1 MQSLQPLLT
10 YPPID
15 RIRRNHGLEHAT
27 IHLLS
32 RKRRV
37 SVVGRSDLSGF
48 VLMGDLSEEEIIES
62 ALEALARM
70 KSGERDLAIHPTC
83 GTNFVTS
90 AAFAALAAFVG
101 FFGAR
106 SFSARLSRI
115 PLVFALITGS
125 LILAQPV
132 GMSLQANVT
141 TSGDMRDMEI
151 ISVKKVSDFPALTHR
166 VETRG

>member
-10 YPPID
+10 YPPVD
-15 RIRRNHGLEHAT
+15 RVRRNHGLEHAT
-27 IHLLS
+27 IHMIS
-32 RKRRV
+32 QKRRV
-37 SVVGRSDLSGF
+37 SVVGRSDFGGF
-48 VLMGDLSEEEIIES
+48 ILMGDLTEGEITE
-62 ALEALARM
+62 AVNEALARM

-90 AAFAALAAFVG
+90 AAFAAVAAFVG

-106 SFSARLSRI
+106 SLSARISRI
-115 PLVFALITGS
+115 PLVFALITGA
-125 LILAQPV
+125 LIVAQPV
-132 GMSLQANVT
+132 GMNVQANIT

-151 ISVKKVSDFPALTHR
+151 VSVKKVSDFPALTHR